1 VRHDPS
7 KVRFPPPGD
16 AVKSER
22 ERAVLK
28 PGIALP
34 KNELRLLGPLSLAID
49 GHELRKLPRKTDALL
64 ALLAL
69 QPGRPIARETVAD
82 FLWTDRGPEQ
92 ARHSLRQTLLVLR
105 RSVGDDL
112 IRAEGNSLVIP
123 PGTLAVDAIEFE
135 ARAGS
140 TDRDLLAEAAALYR
154 GELLENRGSVASR
167 FDEWL
172 AIERSRFAALAATI
186 LRRLAAACAVSGE
199 IETAI
204 TAAMQL
210 VTIDNLR
217 EDSHR
222 LLIELLARAGR
233 RAEALRRFDAVTEL
247 LKRELGVRPDE
258 ETVALVHRIR
268 IESSTPAVTGRP
280 GPAAPG
286 AGITIDK
293 TVPHAVRP
301 PLVPDKPS
309 IAVLP
314 FENMSG
320 DPEQEY
326 FVDGMVEEIITA
338 LSRIR
343 WLLVI
348 ARNSS
353 FTYKGQAVDV
363 RQVGRELGVRY
374 VLEGSVRKAGNR
386 VRISAQLIDAGSGAH
401 LWADRFDGSLE
412 EIFELQDRVASSV
425 AGVIEPAL
433 QAAEAA
439 RSIGR
444 PTADLTAY
452 DLYLRAHAMI
462 WSSARQISEAL
473 PLLEQAIAR
482 DPRYGLALAWA
493 AYCCFRLLLDGR
505 SDDPVA
511 HRVKGID
518 FARRALEVAGDD
530 PGILANAAQA
540 LSYFGED
547 IGAMMAL
554 ADRALALNPNFA
566 RGWHVSGVLR
576 MSAGQPDMAIVHV
589 ETSLRLSPRARVG
602 TALAIIGEA
611 HFLARRFDEAAPY
624 LLLAIQEDSS
634 LTIPYRYLA
643 ACYAHLGR
651 LAEAREIITR
661 LRAVSSV
668 VIPDASFLRNAEQRE
683 LYLSGLRLAAAEI

>member
-1 VRHDPS
+1 MS
-7 KVRFPPPGD
+7 A
-16 AVKSER
+16 AVF
-22 ERAVLK
+22 K
-28 PGIALP
+28 PEIALP
-34 KNELRLLGPLSLAID
+34 KSELRLLGPLSLAID
-49 GHELRKLPRKTDALL
+49 GRELHQLPRKADALL

-69 QPGRPIARETVAD
+69 QPGRPMARETVAD
-82 FLWTDRGPEQ
+82 FLWTNRAPEQ

-105 RSVGDDL
+105 RSMGDDL
-112 IRAEGNSLVIP
+112 ILAEGNSLVIA

-135 ARAGS
+135 SLAAS
-140 TDRDLLAEAAALYR
+140 ADRDALADAATLYR
-154 GELLENRGSVASR
+154 GELLETRGPVAPR
-167 FDEWL
+167 FDDWL
-172 AIERSRFAALAATI
+172 AAERSRFAALAATI
-186 LRRLAAACAVSGE
+186 LRRLAVARAAVGE

-204 TAAMQL
+204 ATAMRL
-210 VTIDNLR
+210 VTVDDLR

-222 LLIELLARAGR
+222 LLIELLARGGR
-233 RAEALRRFDAVTEL
+233 RAEALRRFEAVSEL
-247 LKRELGVRPDE
+247 LKRELGVRPDD
-258 ETVALVHRIR
+258 ETLALVRRIR
-268 IESSTPAVTGRP
+268 TESSTSAATGRP
-280 GPAAPG
+280 ETAEPDAAIAIAESG
-286 AGITIDK
+286 AHP
-293 TVPHAVRP
+293 VPP
-301 PLVPDKPS
+301 PPMPDKPS

-314 FENMSG
+314 FQNMSG

-338 LSRIR
+338 LARIR

-439 RSIGR
+439 RSVGR
-444 PTADLTAY
+444 PTADLPAY

-462 WSSARQISEAL
+462 WSSARQISQAL

-482 DPRYGLALAWA
+482 DPCYGPALAWA

-505 SDDPVA
+505 SDDPMA
-511 HRVKGID
+511 HRLKGID

-540 LSYFGED
+540 LAYFGED
-547 IGAMMAL
+547 IDAMVAL

-576 MSAGQPDMAIVHV
+576 MEAGQPDIAIAHV

-611 HFLARRFDEAAPY
+611 HFLARRFDEAAPH
-624 LLLAIQEDSS
+624 LLLAIQEDPS
-634 LTIPYRYLA
+634 LTVPYRYLA
-643 ACYAHLGR
+643 ACYARMGR

-661 LRAVSSV
+661 LRAISSV
-668 VIPDASFLRNAEQRE
+668 VLPDVSFLRNAEHRE
-683 LYLSGLRLAAAEI
+683 LLLSSLRLAAAEI

>member
-1 VRHDPS
+1 M
-7 KVRFPPPGD
+7 G
-16 AVKSER
+16 A
-22 ERAVLK
+22 AVLK

-34 KNELRLLGPLSLAID
+34 KSALRLLGPLTLTID
-49 GHELRKLPRKTDALL
+49 GRELHRLPRKADALL
-64 ALLAL
+64 VLLAL

-105 RSVGDDL
+105 RTVGQDL
-112 IRAEGNSLVIP
+112 ILAEANCLVIP
-123 PGTLAVDAIEFE
+123 PGTLGVDAIEFE
-135 ARAGS
+135 ARAAS
-140 TDRDLLAEAAALYR
+140 TDRDVLAEAAALYR
-154 GELLENRGSVASR
+154 GELLENRGPVAPG
-167 FDEWL
+167 FDDWL
-172 AIERSRFAALAATI
+172 AVERSRYEALAAMI
-186 LRRLAAACAVSGE
+186 LRRLAAASAIAGD

-204 TAAMQL
+204 AAAMRL

-233 RAEALRRFDAVTEL
+233 RAEALRRFDAFAEL
-247 LKRELGVRPDE
+247 LKRELGVRPHD
-258 ETVALVHRIR
+258 ETVALVRRIR
-268 IESSTPAVTGRP
+268 MESAPSASTGRRSD
-280 GPAAPG
+280 A
-286 AGITIDK
+286 TEK
-293 TVPHAVRP
+293 TVPHVVGP
-301 PLVPDKPS
+301 PPMLEKPS

-314 FENMSG
+314 FQNMSG
-320 DPEQEY
+320 DSEQEY

-374 VLEGSVRKAGNR
+374 VLEGSVRKAANR

-401 LWADRFDGSLE
+401 LWAERFDGSLE

-439 RSIGR
+439 RSVGR
-444 PTADLTAY
+444 PTSDLTAY
-452 DLYLRAHAMI
+452 DLYLHAHAMI

-482 DPRYGLALAWA
+482 DPCYGPALAWA

-505 SDDPVA
+505 SDDPV
-511 HRVKGID
+511 HRSKGTD
-518 FARRALEVAGDD
+518 FARRALEVAADD

-540 LSYFGED
+540 LAYFGED
-547 IGAMMAL
+547 IGAMIAL

-576 MSAGQPDMAIVHV
+576 MSAGQPDIAIAHV
-589 ETSLRLSPRARVG
+589 ETSMRLSPRARVG

-624 LLLAIQEDSS
+624 LLLAIQEDPS
-634 LTIPYRYLA
+634 LTVPYRYLA

-651 LAEAREIITR
+651 LGEAREIITR
-661 LRAVSSV
+661 LRAISSV
-668 VIPDASFLRNAEQRE
+668 VIPDASFLRNVEQRE
-683 LYLSGLRLAAAEI
+683 LYLSGLRLAAAET